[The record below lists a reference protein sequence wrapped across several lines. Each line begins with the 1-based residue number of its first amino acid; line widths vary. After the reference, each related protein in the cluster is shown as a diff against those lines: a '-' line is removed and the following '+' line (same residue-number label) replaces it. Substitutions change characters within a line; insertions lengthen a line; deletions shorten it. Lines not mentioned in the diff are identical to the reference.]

1 MGAREAEAVKR
12 SLAKLAYLVAVVEGC
27 ACIVEDM
34 EERQH
39 DPRLWSLAAA
49 LNSCKADLDALDELL
64 SETFDA

>member
-27 ACIVEDM
+27 TCIVEDM
-34 EERQH
+34 KERQH
-39 DPRLWSLAAA
+39 DPRLWPLAAA